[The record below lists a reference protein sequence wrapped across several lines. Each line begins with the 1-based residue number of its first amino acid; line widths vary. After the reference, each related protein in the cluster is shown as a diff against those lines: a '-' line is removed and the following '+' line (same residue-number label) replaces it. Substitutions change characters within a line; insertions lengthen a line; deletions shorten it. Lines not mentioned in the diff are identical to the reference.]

1 MSMAMQ
7 PCGSDVW
14 ARSAPGYAL
23 NLGIFL
29 PQIFS
34 LPQPYRRL
42 IRLVAPRTDDVE
54 NGLPAHEAK

>member
-7 PCGSDVW
+7 LCGSDVW
-14 ARSAPGYAL
+14 ARSGPGYAL

-42 IRLVAPRTDDVE
+42 RLVARRTDDVE

>member
-7 PCGSDVW
+7 PYGSDVW
-14 ARSAPGYAL
+14 ARSTPGYAL

-34 LPQPYRRL
+34 LPQPHRRL
-42 IRLVAPRTDDVE
+42 RLVALRTDDVE